1 MKDCAIYRPMIG
13 SQPGELS
20 PAEAA
25 GLQAHLGG
33 CGGCRAFQA
42 DVLATEGLVAQALE
56 RAAARRDFAPF
67 VDGVMARISATRK
80 PSLLERLTR
89 QLRLHPRLVVSG
101 ALVPLLAAA
110 LALYVRSN
118 SGADFADAHLLELHS
133 EGRATTIIQSSDGPV
148 LLLDDDDNGES

>member
-1 MKDCAIYRPMIG
+1 MKDCATYRPMIG

-25 GLQAHLGG
+25 TLEAHLGG

-42 DVLATEGLVAQALE
+42 DLRATEGLVARALE
-56 RAAARRDFAPF
+56 QAAARRDFAPF
-67 VDGVMARISATRK
+67 VDGVMARISAARP

-89 QLRLHPRLVVSG
+89 QLRLHPRLVVGG

-110 LALYVRSN
+110 LALYVRS
-118 SGADFADAHLLELHS
+118 STGADFADAHGLELHS
-133 EGRATTIIQSSDGPV
+133 EGATTIIQSSDGPV

>member
-1 MKDCAIYRPMIG
+1 MKDCTTYRPMIG

-67 VDGVMARISATRK
+67 VDGVMTRISAARR
-80 PSLLERLTR
+80 PGLLERLTR

-118 SGADFADAHLLELHS
+118 SGADFADAHTLELHS
-133 EGRATTIIQSSDGPV
+133 EGSTTIIQSSDGPV